1 MTVGYYLDRKIGIR
15 IDIHLDVPIKVY
27 GANYFLD
34 YLSEE
39 QFKDLISD
47 FKGGKIDKVDN
58 VLNFIG
64 PAKKHLVKVWV
75 QLSSFTYSLKYQTKN
90 KFLTN
95 VLKDS
100 YSGTIGFKLEQKKL
114 SRCSKYC
121 LIQNMRKHGEDCTRL
136 VGKIEDNIKNNNITF
151 EELIG
156 NMWKELSTRRD
167 LLKSTFYLGRPGII
181 NLLGLYAAGYHNIN
195 MLNKKYKYLR

>member
-15 IDIHLDVPIKVY
+15 IDIHLDVPIKIY

-34 YLSEE
+34 CLSEK

-47 FKGGKIDKVDN
+47 FRDGKMDKVDK

-75 QLSSFTYSLKYQTKN
+75 QLSSYTYSLKYPTKT

-95 VLKDS
+95 VLKGS
-100 YSGTIGFKLEQKKL
+100 YGGSIGFKLEQRRPSKF
-114 SRCSKYC
+114 CKYC
-121 LIQNMRKHGEDCTRL
+121 FIQNMRKYGEDYTRL
-136 VGKIEDNIKNNNITF
+136 VYKIEDSIKSHNITF
-151 EELIG
+151 EELIN
-156 NMWKELSTRRD
+156 NMWKELSVRRG
-167 LLKSTFYLGRPGII
+167 LLNCCFYLGRPGTL

>member
-15 IDIHLDVPIKVY
+15 IDIHLDVPIKIY
-27 GANYFLD
+27 GVNYFLD

-47 FKGGKIDKVDN
+47 FRDGKIDKVDK

-100 YSGTIGFKLEQKKL
+100 YSGTIGFKLEQRKS
-114 SRCSKYC
+114 SRLYKYH
-121 LIQNMRKHGEDCTRL
+121 LIQNMRKFDGDYTRL
-136 VGKIEDNIKNNNITF
+136 VGKIADNIKGYNITF

-156 NMWKELSTRRD
+156 NMWKELLVRREP
-167 LLKSTFYLGRPGII
+167 LNCTFYLGRPGII

>member
-1 MTVGYYLDRKIGIR
+1 MTVGYYLDRKIGIL

-34 YLSEE
+34 CLSEE

-47 FKGGKIDKVDN
+47 FRGGKIDKVDN

-75 QLSSFTYSLKYQTKN
+75 QLSSFTYSLKYPTKN

-95 VLKDS
+95 VLKDN
-100 YSGTIGFKLEQKKL
+100 YSGSIGFKLEQRKP
-114 SRCSKYC
+114 SKFYKYY
-121 LIQNMRKHGEDCTRL
+121 LIQNMRKHGEDYSRL

-167 LLKSTFYLGRPGII
+167 LLNSTFYLRRPDII

>member
-47 FKGGKIDKVDN
+47 FRGGKIDKVDN

-100 YSGTIGFKLEQKKL
+100 YSGTIGFKLEQKNSQGAVSIVL
-114 SRCSKYC
+114 FR
-121 LIQNMRKHGEDCTRL
+121 I
-136 VGKIEDNIKNNNITF
+136 
-151 EELIG
+151 
-156 NMWKELSTRRD
+156 
-167 LLKSTFYLGRPGII
+167 
-181 NLLGLYAAGYHNIN
+181 
-195 MLNKKYKYLR
+195 